1 MSKPRSD
8 STRKPQVTLAG
19 LFLVWLL
26 VISVHTAW
34 GVEPYSIE
42 AAELQAADLPQSIA
56 SNLNAQGLRI
66 FTYSEGLKMSICEI
80 FWATTV
86 TAQDGRPGLGRASYD
101 NLKSATLL
109 GVLRF
114 LPEAGEEYREDF
126 HDQKLK
132 PGYYTM
138 RYGVLPGG
146 DAGDFLLLSPATV
159 DRDPKVALSNDQL
172 MRQSRLA
179 SGTDQP
185 AVLRLVPTEEGD
197 KDFPSVRMDE
207 GGTCILQVKLHAKS
221 NTGPAHELAL
231 AVILINPI
239 PDDDGS

>member
-8 STRKPQVTLAG
+8 STRKQQVTLAG

-34 GVEPYSIE
+34 GGEPYSIE

-86 TAQDGRPGLGRASYD
+86 TAQDGRLGLGRASYD

-114 LPEAGEEYREDF
+114 LPEA
-126 HDQKLK
+126 
-132 PGYYTM
+132 
-138 RYGVLPGG
+138 
-146 DAGDFLLLSPATV
+146 
-159 DRDPKVALSNDQL
+159 
-172 MRQSRLA
+172 
-179 SGTDQP
+179 
-185 AVLRLVPTEEGD
+185 
-197 KDFPSVRMDE
+197 
-207 GGTCILQVKLHAKS
+207 
-221 NTGPAHELAL
+221 
-231 AVILINPI
+231 
-239 PDDDGS
+239 